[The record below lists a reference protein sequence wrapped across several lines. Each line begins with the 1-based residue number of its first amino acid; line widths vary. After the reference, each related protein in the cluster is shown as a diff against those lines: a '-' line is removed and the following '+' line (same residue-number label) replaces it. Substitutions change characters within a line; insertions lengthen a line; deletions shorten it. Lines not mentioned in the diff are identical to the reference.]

1 MTTPTATQQT
11 DSTYVASERGLM
23 IAVLIMIV
31 LGAGAVLMVMS

>member
-1 MTTPTATQQT
+1 MTTPATTQQT

-23 IAVLIMIV
+23 ITVLIMIV